1 MNPNP
6 LLSSPLIPFVLMA
19 LVMYFILLRPQM
31 KQQKDLTRMQGN
43 LKKNDEVVTYGG
55 IYGTVVN
62 LKEQTVTLRVDDN
75 VRLEVDK
82 TAIVR
87 RVKEG

>member
-6 LLSSPLIPFVLMA
+6 ILNGPLIPFALMG
-19 LVMYFILLRPQM
+19 LVMYFVLIRPQM
-31 KQQKDLTRMQGN
+31 RQQKELRTMQTS
-43 LKKNDEVVTYGG
+43 LKKNDEVVTFGG
-55 IYGTVVN
+55 IHGTVVN
-62 LKEQTVTLRVDDN
+62 LKEETIVLRVDDN

-82 TAIVR
+82 TAIAR